1 MYRITTWN
9 WSINI
14 EFLFENYLNNIFE
27 NYVILDL
34 DVLTVIMNKL
44 EEIHLIALLYV
55 FFHVQN

>member
-14 EFLFENYLNNIFE
+14 EFLSENYLNNIFE
-27 NYVILDL
+27 NYVIFDL

>member
-1 MYRITTWN
+1 MELV
-9 WSINI
+9 INI

-27 NYVILDL
+27 NCVIFDL